1 MQNLLTNQ
9 SQLRKC
15 AVKLG
20 ANNQGLTISK
30 QYVDVGSAI
39 NVQSGGTYSNNLFA
53 EPNDQNIKSDC
64 IVLGLGAL
72 YKSFNSYVA
81 RTLLIDPTDQ
91 QKSIYKKILTLGKVI
106 QQNLKPGV
114 ALDMIYEKS
123 VQFMKQHLP
132 EVEPP
137 TSFGFGIGVFIV
149 EPLL

>member
-1 MQNLLTNQ
+1 M
-9 SQLRKC
+9 
-15 AVKLG
+15 
-20 ANNQGLTISK
+20 
-30 QYVDVGSAI
+30 
-39 NVQSGGTYSNNLFA
+39 
-53 EPNDQNIKSDC
+53 
-64 IVLGLGAL
+64 GLGAL